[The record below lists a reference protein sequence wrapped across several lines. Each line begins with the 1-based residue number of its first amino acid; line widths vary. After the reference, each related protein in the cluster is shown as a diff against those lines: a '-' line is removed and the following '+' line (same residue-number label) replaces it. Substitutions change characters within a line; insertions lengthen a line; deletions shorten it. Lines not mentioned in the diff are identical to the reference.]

1 MNDPYPSLAAL
12 FERHHLLRSA
22 ADLLE
27 WDTAVLMPQGAGDIR
42 SAQLATLRVMAN
54 DLLAAPRTADLIAAA
69 SEMPLGDW
77 ERANVARMR
86 RAYVHASALP
96 ADLVEARAR
105 AAIACETVWRGA
117 RRDADFA
124 RLVPLLDEVVRV
136 ARQVAQAKAGPL
148 GISPYEAL
156 VDEYEPG
163 ARVPEID
170 RLFGTLGA
178 ELPALIGAII
188 ERQAAAPAPIPLVGP
203 FPADKQAALSRA
215 LAKRIG
221 FDFERG
227 RFDVST
233 HPFCGGNPEDV
244 RITTR
249 FDESDFL
256 GSVMSTVHE
265 TGHAL
270 YELGLPRAWVRQ
282 PVGRA
287 SGMAM
292 HESQSLLVEMQA
304 CRSPEFMTFLAPL
317 AVEQFA
323 PADASAF
330 APENLLR
337 HVLRVER
344 GFIRVDADEATYPLH
359 VILRYRLERALV
371 AGDLRVKDL
380 PGAWNAGMREL
391 LGAAPPDDRLGCL
404 QDIHWPAGIFGYF
417 PSYTMGAVAASQLF
431 RTANER
437 QPEIR
442 GRLAHGDFGPL
453 LAFLREHVHGQGSRW
468 TTQELLERV
477 TGKPLD
483 AAGFLAHLRARY
495 LEGPT
500 PRPTSR
506 SSSS

>member
-1 MNDPYPSLAAL
+1 MNEPYPLLAAL
-12 FERHHLLRSA
+12 FDRHHHLKSA

-27 WDTAVLMPQGAGDIR
+27 WDTAVLMPQGAADIR
-42 SAQLATLRVMAN
+42 SSQLATLRVTAHE
-54 DLLAAPRTADLIAAA
+54 LLVAPRTAELIASA
-69 SEMPLGDW
+69 SEKPLGDW
-77 ERANVARMR
+77 ERANVALMR
-86 RAYVHASALP
+86 RACVHACALP
-96 ADLVEARAR
+96 ADLVEARAK

-136 ARQVAQAKAGPL
+136 TRHVAQAKAGPL
-148 GISPYEAL
+148 GVSPYEAL

-163 ARVPEID
+163 ARTAEIES
-170 RLFGTLGA
+170 LFATLGA
-178 ELPALIGAII
+178 RLPALISEIL
-188 ERQAAAPAPIPLVGP
+188 ERQAAAPPPIPLVGP
-203 FPADKQAALSRA
+203 FPADKQAVLSRA
-215 LAKRIG
+215 LASQIG
-221 FDFERG
+221 FDFDRG

-265 TGHAL
+265 TGHGL

-282 PVGRA
+282 PVGKA
-287 SGMAM
+287 TGMAM
-292 HESQSLLVEMQA
+292 HESQSLLIEMQA
-304 CRSPEFMTFLAPL
+304 CRSLEFMTFLARL
-317 AVEQFA
+317 AVAHFA
-323 PADASAF
+323 PTDDAAF

-371 AGDLRVKDL
+371 AGDLHVKDL
-380 PGAWNAGMREL
+380 PAAWNDGMRGL

-417 PSYTMGAVAASQLF
+417 PSYTMGAVAASQIF
-431 RTANER
+431 HSAMQRH
-437 QPEIR
+437 PEIR
-442 GRLAHGDFGPL
+442 LHLARGDFGLL
-453 LAFLREHVHGQGSRW
+453 LAFLRENVHGQGSRW
-468 TTQELLERV
+468 TTQALLERV

-483 AAGFLAHLRARY
+483 AGDFLAHLRTRY
-495 LEGPT
+495 LE
-500 PRPTSR
+500 RD
-506 SSSS
+506 SS